1 MNIGGGE
8 GGGDIIDGFSY
19 RSPEQGSIIAL
30 KAYVLHPSQQPM
42 AAAVFGLAIKIH
54 SVVKLHELR
63 LSYEVKLF

>member
-42 AAAVFGLAIKIH
+42 AAAVFGLAIKDTFC
-54 SVVKLHELR
+54 S
-63 LSYEVKLF
+63 